1 MEKEIGKITHY
12 FDQIGVAVVK
22 LQKGSLK
29 VGDSIKIVG
38 GDVNFQQAVESL
50 EVDHQSVQSAT
61 TGDEFGLKV
70 DQKVHEGY
78 KVYLV

>member
-38 GDVNFQQAVESL
+38 GDVDFQQAVESL
-50 EVDHQSVQSAT
+50 EVDHQSVQSAK
-61 TGDEFGLKV
+61 TGNELGLKV